1 MDDEKFE
8 LVKSMNTIVTAL
20 NNEEAYYQH
29 WIYIVPDDPKDED
42 FRDIAEDESLFQDA
56 VDCFKNIMRFYLK
69 DGICINNVLY

>member
-1 MDDEKFE
+1 MGDKKFE

-29 WIYIVPDDPKDED
+29 WIYIVPDAPDDED
-42 FRDIAEDESLFQDA
+42 FRDIAENESLFQDT

-69 DGICINNVLY
+69 DGICINDVLY